1 MLVASVAYFQ
11 GERGRARLVGKVDA
25 PRARGD
31 NTVHSLIPLDGSNVH
46 FCARSHVRTLHLYAF
61 AALALGHGTPAR
73 AQGSPVTLF
82 ELSESPG
89 VVERADRAYWEG
101 DARESLRLLEGLL
114 ANTPDDA
121 DARWRAARASVAL
134 GIIANG
140 EELENR
146 WYRYAIAHA
155 DEALRLDS
163 MNAEVVRWAVASKG
177 QLALQTG
184 PFETSRLAQEIW
196 DMSHELLRRDP
207 DDGFAHHALGTL
219 HFEVMT
225 LSRFERFL
233 GRLFLGGDALSKA
246 SWDDAIYHHERAIA
260 VEPSAIAFRVG
271 FADTLTRRDR
281 VHEAIEQLRRATSLP
296 TAHPGDSDYRGQAE
310 RRLNE
315 LLAKGKSPEE
325 LRAYLNG
332 RVAARPI
339 WTGGPASSGACRKC
353 WTCSPAATCSRRSSQ
368 PERPRSVIRT

>member
-1 MLVASVAYFQ
+1 MLVVPVVYFQ
-11 GERGRARLVGKVDA
+11 GGQSPTPPVSKVDA
-25 PRARGD
+25 PRAGGD
-31 NTVHSLIPLDGSNVH
+31 NTVRSSIALDGSNVH
-46 FCARSHVRTLHLYAF
+46 FCPRSHVHTLRFYAL
-61 AALALGHGTPAR
+61 AALALGHGTPAL
-73 AQGSPVTLF
+73 AQTSPVTLF
-82 ELSESPG
+82 ELSESPS

-101 DARESLRLLEGLL
+101 DAVESLRLLEGLL
-114 ANTPDDA
+114 ANTPDNA

-146 WYRYAIAHA
+146 WYRHGIAHA

-163 MNAEVVRWAVASKG
+163 ANADVIRWAVASKG

-196 DMSHELLRRDP
+196 TMSHELLARDP

-225 LSRFERFL
+225 LSRVERFL

-246 SWDDAIYHHERAIA
+246 SWDDAVYHHERAVA

-271 FADTLTRRDR
+271 FANTLTRRDR

-315 LLAKGKSPEE
+315 LLAKG
-325 LRAYLNG
+325 NG
-332 RVAARPI
+332 
-339 WTGGPASSGACRKC
+339 
-353 WTCSPAATCSRRSSQ
+353 
-368 PERPRSVIRT
+368 